1 MNIII
6 FGIFGIIALVVVG
19 LVICL
24 IYEIAMAIYR
34 KTALRYETTRDVAKV
49 VYKDYDDNF
58 AMQYA
63 TKTYP
68 LGLFDEYNVY
78 ILYNGKKHCFD
89 DEDLYKKVKV
99 GDIVHI
105 LIHNGYD
112 KHGELKHTY
121 LSIIGE

>member
-1 MNIII
+1 MNII
-6 FGIFGIIALVVVG
+6 FGLFGIIALVVVG
-19 LVICL
+19 YVIWL

-49 VYKDYDDNF
+49 VDKDYDDNF
-58 AMQYA
+58 AMQIA

-68 LGLFDEYNVY
+68 LGLFDEYKVY
-78 ILYNGKKHCFD
+78 ILYNGEKHCFD
-89 DEDLYKKVKV
+89 DKDLYEKVKV

-112 KHGELKHTY
+112 KHGELKHIY
-121 LSIIGE
+121 LSIVK

>member
-34 KTALRYETTRDVAKV
+34 KTALRYETTSDVAKV

-78 ILYNGKKHCFD
+78 ILYNGEKHCSD
-89 DEDLYKKVKV
+89 DEDLYEKVKV

-112 KHGELKHTY
+112 KHGVIKHTY
-121 LSIIGE
+121 LSIVE

>member
-34 KTALRYETTRDVAKV
+34 KTALRYETTSDVAKV

-78 ILYNGKKHCFD
+78 ILYNGEKHCFD
-89 DEDLYKKVKV
+89 DEDLYEKVKV

-112 KHGELKHTY
+112 KHGEIKHTY
-121 LSIIGE
+121 LSIVE

>member
-1 MNIII
+1 MNIIS
-6 FGIFGIIALVVVG
+6 GIIVLAVGG
-19 LVICL
+19 LVIWL

-49 VYKDYDDNF
+49 VDKDYYDNF
-58 AMQYA
+58 AMQIA

-68 LGLFDEYNVY
+68 LGLYEVYNVY
-78 ILYNGKKHCFD
+78 ILYNGEKHCFD
-89 DEDLYKKVKV
+89 DEDLYEKVKV

-105 LIHNGYD
+105 LIHKGYD

-121 LSIIGE
+121 LSIEE

>member
-34 KTALRYETTRDVAKV
+34 KTALRYETTSDVAKV

-89 DEDLYKKVKV
+89 DEDLYEKVKV

-112 KHGELKHTY
+112 KHGEIKHTY
-121 LSIIGE
+121 LSIVE

>member
-1 MNIII
+1 MNII
-6 FGIFGIIALVVVG
+6 FGIFGFIALVVVG
-19 LVICL
+19 YVIWL

-49 VYKDYDDNF
+49 VDKKYDDNF
-58 AMQYA
+58 AMQMA

-78 ILYNGKKHCFD
+78 ILYNGEKHCFD
-89 DEDLYKKVKV
+89 DEVLYENVKV

-105 LIHNGYD
+105 LIHKGYD
-112 KHGELKHTY
+112 KQGKVKHTY
-121 LSIIGE
+121 LSIGE

>member
-6 FGIFGIIALVVVG
+6 GIIALVVVG
-19 LVICL
+19 LVTWL
-24 IYEIAMAIYR
+24 IYEITIAIYR

-49 VYKDYDDNF
+49 VDKDYDDNF
-58 AMQYA
+58 ALQIA

-68 LGLFDEYNVY
+68 LGLYDEYNVY
-78 ILYNGKKHCFD
+78 ILYNGEKHSFD
-89 DEDLYKKVKV
+89 DEDLYEKVKV

-105 LIHNGYD
+105 LIHKGYD

-121 LSIIGE
+121 LSIEK

>member
-6 FGIFGIIALVVVG
+6 GIIVLVVVG
-19 LVICL
+19 IAIGL

-49 VYKDYDDNF
+49 VDKDYDDNF
-58 AMQYA
+58 ALQLA

-68 LGLFDEYNVY
+68 LGLYDEYNVY
-78 ILYNGKKHCFD
+78 IWYNGEKHCFD
-89 DEDLYKKVKV
+89 DKALYKKVKV

-105 LIHNGYD
+105 LIHNGYN

-121 LSIIGE
+121 LSIEK